1 MFCYTLKDTSVTCKL
16 NLFQKKVLSFQSIK
30 YCNNHVDAF
39 FFLSWVI
46 FNRFMVQVSDK
57 IVTFLKIIRT
67 PAHTLRLLDRVM
79 FIDVFRKPPQETA
92 GET

>member
-1 MFCYTLKDTSVTCKL
+1 MCVVSSLLKIAIIIMHL
-16 NLFQKKVLSFQSIK
+16 
-30 YCNNHVDAF
+30 F
-39 FFLSWVI
+39 FFFKSWVI
-46 FNRFMVQVSDK
+46 FNRFVVVQVSDK
-57 IVTFLKIIRT
+57 IVTFLIIIRT